1 MGDRELGHDFLLETY
16 DEWDTY
22 FKIIAVHLQVLRAH
36 SGGEKAELYRQL
48 CSLKP
53 QPSIIDHLLLVDML
67 LLSNNVFVRWWG
79 IISCLAT
86 TNSKRTTLS

>member
-36 SGGEKAELYRQL
+36 SGGGKAELYRQL

-53 QPSIIDHLLLVDML
+53 QPSIIDHLLVDML